1 MWWVK
6 AHHLHSHR
14 TKKYKIMEQ
23 IKKFIDDN
31 FETFIKLDDSEVQTF
46 TLDEIDINVVEYLK
60 SIPLTPYF
68 YRDICVY
75 YVERENNIWV
85 ENTTL

>member
-1 MWWVK
+1 
-6 AHHLHSHR
+6 
-14 TKKYKIMEQ
+14 MEQ

-31 FETFIKLDDSEVQTF
+31 FETFIKLDDSEVQTI
-46 TLDEIDINVVEYLK
+46 TLDEIDSSIVEYLK
-60 SIPLTPYF
+60 LTPSTPYF
-68 YRDICVY
+68 HRDICVY